1 MFYTFER
8 NPNPIF
14 PKIIGVVLKNTI
26 VLIDGLSCGYNNLD
40 NMVTM
45 KENSVRHV
53 HSGEIEV
60 IYK

>member
-1 MFYTFER
+1 
-8 NPNPIF
+8 
-14 PKIIGVVLKNTI
+14 
-26 VLIDGLSCGYNNLD
+26 LD

-60 IYK
+60 IYKWIEKLTKITNNTHTLKKNIK